1 MGKIHSNLFS
11 EASIYCNF
19 LNKKK
24 RLSIFFGTLSDRPA
38 WLYTIIVLMNYSRLL
53 KQVLIY
59 LGPLDDAILVEVDVD
74 VFSKP
79 RAVVIPHSLGIT
91 KSLQN
96 GIGLQYLLLNPG
108 VFAADGRQVLEDQ
121 LGALSLPRPG
131 LAADDHTLVL
141 PKHRFYLIEENCF

>member
-79 RAVVIPHSLGIT
+79 RAVVIPHSLGRS
-91 KSLQN
+91 KSHS
-96 GIGLQYLLLNPG
+96 GG
-108 VFAADGRQVLEDQ
+108 FW
-121 LGALSLPRPG
+121 
-131 LAADDHTLVL
+131 
-141 PKHRFYLIEENCF
+141 